1 LKWMCALWSGTEAN
15 TAEVDENFEKH
26 QITKLIYA
34 LPKNLQNNGVDH
46 IDVKFTADQI
56 RAVWNELKRTDDME
70 MTEEDM
76 ESFHRVLDNYL
87 REAFRIQFDQL
98 TLSNIVLP
106 TLSASSSG
114 NVQIHRIDKIKTI
127 LGFLT
132 SLSQEKYVLKAN
144 PSLGVPMNVS

>member
-1 LKWMCALWSGTEAN
+1 MSGIRTPKLQEPSLCYLA
-15 TAEVDENFEKH
+15 DFFEYYVILVSLH
-26 QITKLIYA
+26 PLYYY
-34 LPKNLQNNGVDH
+34 
-46 IDVKFTADQI
+46 
-56 RAVWNELKRTDDME
+56 RLKRTDDME

-114 NVQIHRIDKIKTI
+114 NVSLI
-127 LGFLT
+127 L
-132 SLSQEKYVLKAN
+132 N
-144 PSLGVPMNVS
+144 